1 MYLDG
6 FTRFRYAKQSNIYKC
21 ISLMRKLGKDT
32 LSLVGLYEE
41 QRGIVLRFRLSIA
54 RVNIIVRLFCAYYV
68 ALPHF
73 VGE

>member
-1 MYLDG
+1 
-6 FTRFRYAKQSNIYKC
+6 
-21 ISLMRKLGKDT
+21 MRKLGKDT